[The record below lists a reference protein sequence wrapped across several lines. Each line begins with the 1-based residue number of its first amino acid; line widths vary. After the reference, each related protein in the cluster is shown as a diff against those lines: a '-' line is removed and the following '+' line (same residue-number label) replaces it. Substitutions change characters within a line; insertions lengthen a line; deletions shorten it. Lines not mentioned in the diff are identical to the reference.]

1 LKKNEPIILKTGGGI
16 TMAANTRQILKEA
29 LTLPSQERAT
39 LVDDLLDSLDQPDE
53 QIDSL
58 WRKEVED
65 RIVAYRTGKIRT
77 VTLDDVLSKYRK

>member
-39 LVDDLLDSLDQPDE
+39 LVDDLLASLDQPDE